1 MDKRGL
7 FQLRPTYDYLR
18 TSWEDEWF
26 SVRRTGFRVLPAD
39 AMTVYAAQGSTF
51 EAVIADMQRPPNFDA
66 AKHWL
71 ACYVM
76 LSRAK
81 TLEGFLVLRPA
92 TRQELSAKPPQYLLD
107 ELARLEVRGSR
118 AQDPRQTRYLSGQ
131 LTSRRSRQPSHGSIL
146 QGLKKLH

>member
-1 MDKRGL
+1 
-7 FQLRPTYDYLR
+7 
-18 TSWEDEWF
+18 
-26 SVRRTGFRVLPAD
+26 
-39 AMTVYAAQGSTF
+39 MTVYAAQGSTF

-107 ELARLEVRGSR
+107 ELARLEALEHNTLDELV
-118 AQDPRQTRYLSGQ
+118 TYLDS
-131 LTSRRSRQPSHGSIL
+131 LPIDVPDNIRTAVLS
-146 QGLKKLH
+146 KD